1 LQTLYNLGPSP
12 EPNMTVLWSPEL
24 PDGFKEFCAKVS
36 IDTSS
41 VQYENDTLMR
51 EVRNCDDYGIACC
64 VSYQAIGKQIQ
75 FFGARCNLAK
85 ALLLAINGG
94 RCENTGTVIVENI
107 PVLTGE
113 VAERFE
119 IEAQA
124 TYEKS
129 QNRTEDEKRDLSERN
144 KRGMEMVRKMLAK
157 SKLGM

>member
-1 LQTLYNLGPSP
+1 MAT
-12 EPNMTVLWSPEL
+12 
-24 PDGFKEFCAKVS
+24 A
-36 IDTSS
+36 
-41 VQYENDTLMR
+41 
-51 EVRNCDDYGIACC
+51 IA
-64 VSYQAIGKQIQ
+64 
-75 FFGARCNLAK
+75 
-85 ALLLAINGG
+85 
-94 RCENTGTVIVENI
+94 NI

-129 QNRTEDEKRDLSERN
+129 QNRTEDEKRYLSERN

>member
-1 LQTLYNLGPSP
+1 MAT
-12 EPNMTVLWSPEL
+12 
-24 PDGFKEFCAKVS
+24 A
-36 IDTSS
+36 
-41 VQYENDTLMR
+41 
-51 EVRNCDDYGIACC
+51 IA
-64 VSYQAIGKQIQ
+64 
-75 FFGARCNLAK
+75 
-85 ALLLAINGG
+85 
-94 RCENTGTVIVENI
+94 NI

>member
-1 LQTLYNLGPSP
+1 MATA
-12 EPNMTVLWSPEL
+12 T
-24 PDGFKEFCAKVS
+24 A
-36 IDTSS
+36 
-41 VQYENDTLMR
+41 
-51 EVRNCDDYGIACC
+51 
-64 VSYQAIGKQIQ
+64 
-75 FFGARCNLAK
+75 
-85 ALLLAINGG
+85 
-94 RCENTGTVIVENI
+94 NI

-119 IEAQA
+119 LEAQA

>member
-1 LQTLYNLGPSP
+1 MAT
-12 EPNMTVLWSPEL
+12 
-24 PDGFKEFCAKVS
+24 A
-36 IDTSS
+36 
-41 VQYENDTLMR
+41 
-51 EVRNCDDYGIACC
+51 IA
-64 VSYQAIGKQIQ
+64 
-75 FFGARCNLAK
+75 
-85 ALLLAINGG
+85 
-94 RCENTGTVIVENI
+94 NI

-129 QNRTEDEKRDLSERN
+129 QNRTEDEKKDLSERN

>member
-1 LQTLYNLGPSP
+1 MAT
-12 EPNMTVLWSPEL
+12 
-24 PDGFKEFCAKVS
+24 A
-36 IDTSS
+36 
-41 VQYENDTLMR
+41 
-51 EVRNCDDYGIACC
+51 IA
-64 VSYQAIGKQIQ
+64 
-75 FFGARCNLAK
+75 
-85 ALLLAINGG
+85 
-94 RCENTGTVIVENI
+94 NI

-119 IEAQA
+119 LEAQA